1 MNAAENQPDANTVH
15 HHDNTSRWQWTIV
28 VGLGVVALVLGTIG
42 FLHGKGA
49 DGQPQGTLDA
59 FYNSMRL
66 FHMHFEQAP
75 YPLPWELQIA
85 RFLAPLVLVVTLFKG
100 FIFVARSHRHA
111 FIHRSKSGHVVICG
125 LGQKGLQ
132 LARQCRRQGKW
143 VIVIE
148 KNPHNEL
155 LSICDDEEIFYWI
168 GDATEPAVLAHAR
181 AVHAKEII
189 IVTPEDETNLRIAM
203 QIRKLVVP
211 DGHARPECFVH
222 LENIHLR
229 ERLQRV
235 FENES
240 ERNAGCGMSFFDVY
254 DGEARRILLELPLD
268 GAGITKDDPRTV
280 HVVILG
286 FGRMGRSLALRAAKM
301 GHFANGKKL
310 RISVIDRTS
319 DRHREHF
326 LFHYP
331 MLEKDTI
338 CDLKFHQAEVQSL
351 TARKLIEGWA
361 AEKDTLL
368 HLFVCLDEN
377 ASAVEVGLRLQE
389 MLANRPDCNL
399 CVRVKTRSSL
409 AEILES
415 SPRIGPQI
423 RAFGM
428 LEDASCDLAFR
439 REYNESIARAIH
451 EQFVNKRLGDS
462 IRRPENDPALQP
474 WEMLRE
480 DLRESNR
487 QQADHITIKLRA
499 IGFKLKPASD
509 NGESVTKFAPAEIEL
524 LAPVEHRRW
533 NVERWLAGWHY
544 GTPSDKA
551 NRISENLVS
560 WDELHDSIRDYDRKA
575 VEMIPTLVAQT
586 NPPMKVVRKI
596 PSSRTATAS

>member
-1 MNAAENQPDANTVH
+1 MNANENQFQTNAAH
-15 HHDNTSRWQWTIV
+15 HHDRASSRQWWIV
-28 VGLGVVALVLGTIG
+28 LGLGVLSLVLGTIG

-49 DGQPQGTLDA
+49 DGQPQGGLDA
-59 FYNSMRL
+59 LYNSMCL
-66 FHMHFEQAP
+66 FHMHFAQAP

-85 RFLAPLVLVVTLFKG
+85 RFLAPFVLVVTLFKG
-100 FIFVARSHRHA
+100 FIFVARSHHRA
-111 FIHRSKSGHVVICG
+111 FTHRSKRSHVVICG

-132 LARQCRRQGKW
+132 LARQYRSKGEW

-148 KNPHNEL
+148 KNPRNEL
-155 LSICDDEEIFYWI
+155 LSTCDDEGIFYWI
-168 GDATEPAVLAHAR
+168 GDATEPAVLTHAR
-181 AVHAKEII
+181 ASYAKEII
-189 IVTPEDETNLRIAM
+189 VITPEDETNLRIAM
-203 QIRKLVVP
+203 QVRKLAVP
-211 DGHARPECFVH
+211 AGRARPECYVH

-235 FENES
+235 FENE
-240 ERNAGCGMSFFDVY
+240 EWKNAGCGVSFFDVY

-268 GAGITKDDPRTV
+268 GAGIAKEDPRSV

-310 RISVIDRTS
+310 RISVIDHTA

-331 MLEKDTI
+331 MFEKDMI
-338 CDLKFHQAEVQSL
+338 CRLTFHQAEAQSL
-351 TARKLIEGWA
+351 IARKLIEGWA
-361 AEKDTLL
+361 AEQDTLL

-389 MLANRPDCNL
+389 ILANRINCNL
-399 CVRVKTRSSL
+399 CVRVKTRLSL
-409 AEILES
+409 AKILES
-415 SPRIGPQI
+415 SPRTGPRI
-423 RAFGM
+423 TTFGMVEDTCCDRAFR
-428 LEDASCDLAFR
+428 C
-439 REYNESIARAIH
+439 EYNESIARAIH
-451 EQFVNKRLGDS
+451 WRFVNNRLGDS

-499 IGFKLKPASD
+499 IGFKLVPASD
-509 NGESVTKFAPAEIEL
+509 AGESVIKFTPAEIEL

-544 GTPSDKA
+544 GTPSDKT

-575 VEMIPTLVAQT
+575 IELIPALLAQ
-586 NPPMKVVRKI
+586 MKPQMKAVSTT
-596 PSSRTATAS
+596 PS